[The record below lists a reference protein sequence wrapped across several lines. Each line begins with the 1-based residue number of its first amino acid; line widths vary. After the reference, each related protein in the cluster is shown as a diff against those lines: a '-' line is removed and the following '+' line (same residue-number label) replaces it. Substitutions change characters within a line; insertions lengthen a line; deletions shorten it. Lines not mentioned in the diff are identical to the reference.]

1 MSKKSAG
8 ILLYRIREGKVEV
21 LLAHPGGPLWV
32 KKDEGYWSIPK
43 GEFTDDEEPIEAA
56 KREFYE
62 ETGARV
68 SGKFVALTPV
78 TQRSGKL
85 VYGFAIKG
93 EFDISLFKSNT
104 FKMEWPP
111 NSGRLQEYP
120 EIDRVE
126 WFDPERA
133 REKIIPAQHSFLDEL
148 EGIVKKPQEQ

>member
-8 ILLYRIREGKVEV
+8 ILLYRILNGEPEV

-32 KKDEGYWSIPK
+32 KKDAGCWSIPK
-43 GEFTDDEEPIEAA
+43 GEFTEDEEPLEAA

-62 ETGARV
+62 ETGAKV
-68 SGKFVALTPV
+68 TGEFIALTPV

-85 VYGFAIKG
+85 VYGYAIEG
-93 EFDISLFKSNT
+93 DFDIAQFTSNT

-111 NSGRLQEYP
+111 NSGRIQEYP
-120 EIDRVE
+120 EINRVK

-133 REKIIPAQHSFLDEL
+133 RGKINPSQHSFLDEL
-148 EGIVKKPQEQ
+148 ERIVKSDL

>member
-21 LLAHPGGPLWV
+21 LLAHPGGPLWIT
-32 KKDEGYWSIPK
+32 KDDGYWSIPK
-43 GEFTDDEEPIEAA
+43 GEFTDDEEPFEAA

-62 ETGARV
+62 ETGALISGEFIPLIPIIQK
-68 SGKFVALTPV
+68 SGKV
-78 TQRSGKL
+78 
-85 VYGFAIKG
+85 VYGFAVEG
-93 EFDISLFKSNT
+93 DFDLSQFKSNT

-111 NSGRLQEYP
+111 SSGRVQEYP

-133 REKIIPAQHSFLDEL
+133 GEKINSSQHSFLDEL
-148 EGIVKKPQEQ
+148 KEIVNSEK